1 MTFEFTPIEYKN
13 LNPRQQENYN
23 FQKFAGRLADY
34 GFNCLRLTDDWEGA
48 DFIAIHTESEDIL
61 RVQLKGRLTIA
72 KKYIGK
78 NLHIAFR
85 NEKEFYIY
93 LHDEMF
99 NWIDMNEKATQ
110 TKSWLDRG
118 LYDYKNLSSKMKTKL
133 KDCKI

>member
-34 GFNCLRLTDDWEGA
+34 GFNCLRLTDDWKGA
-48 DFIAIHTESEDIL
+48 DFIAIHAEGEHIL
-61 RVQLKGRLTIA
+61 KVQLKGRLTIA
-72 KKYIGK
+72 KKYINK

-93 LHDEMF
+93 GHDEMLC
-99 NWIDMNEKATQ
+99 WIDMNEKATQ

-133 KDCKI
+133 KDYKI

>member
-48 DFIAIHTESEDIL
+48 DFIAIHAESERIL
-61 RVQLKGRLTIA
+61 KVQLKGRLTIA
-72 KKYIGK
+72 KKYINK
-78 NLHIAFR
+78 NLYIAFR

-93 LHDEMF
+93 LHD
-99 NWIDMNEKATQ
+99 
-110 TKSWLDRG
+110 
-118 LYDYKNLSSKMKTKL
+118 
-133 KDCKI
+133 